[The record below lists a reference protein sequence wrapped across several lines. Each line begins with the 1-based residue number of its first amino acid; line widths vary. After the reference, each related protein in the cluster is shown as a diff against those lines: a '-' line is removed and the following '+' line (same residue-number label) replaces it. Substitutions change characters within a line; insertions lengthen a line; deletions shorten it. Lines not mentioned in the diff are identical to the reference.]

1 MMAPLLVNRDDS
13 AAARDTAMMYL
24 EKVGLAQNGLDYPFQ
39 LSGGMQQR
47 VAIARALCMN
57 PEIMCFDEPTSAL
70 DPELTGEVLQ
80 VMKDLAAEHMTMV
93 VVTHE
98 IGFAREVAQRVLF
111 MDDGMIVEEGN
122 AEEVLLH
129 PRQSRTKEFLGK
141 VLMAR

>member
-1 MMAPLLVNRDDS
+1 MNWT
-13 AAARDTAMMYL
+13 AAVARDTAMMYL
-24 EKVGLAQNGLDYPFQ
+24 EKVGLSQNGPNYPFQ

-57 PEIMCFDEPTSAL
+57 PDIMCFDEPTSAL

-80 VMKDLAAEHMTMV
+80 VMKDLAMERMTMV

-98 IGFAREVAQRVLF
+98 IGFAREVAQRVIF
-111 MDDGMIVEEGN
+111 MDEGAIVEEGN
-122 AEEVLLH
+122 ADEVLLR
-129 PRQSRTKEFLGK
+129 PQQSRTREFLSK